1 MKYILIC
8 IFSIGVVLVIGD
20 AMILLSGNES
30 SVSSI
35 LSNIF
40 SPQTLLSMV
49 YKVLSASIILLIFYF
64 IGRYFGVLIDRFL
77 IRIEEDL
84 RKRFSDIGRYVIYSI
99 GILIAIAVLS
109 PEPFTF
115 SILLLLIGLGV
126 IVSLSDVLR
135 NWGSELYIRAVK
147 PFKLGD
153 WIEIGDKSGR
163 VVKIDTLGVVIE
175 TIDRVRIHVP
185 NVVLVREIVTNRT
198 TPYGVVF
205 RVVAEFPSEVE
216 EVSVSKYLANIL
228 DEIRPELV
236 DDPRLTYRGVVSG
249 KSVFEIILS
258 VINVRKIERLF
269 EYISRRIREQW
280 PDARVR
286 M

>member
-1 MKYILIC
+1 M
-8 IFSIGVVLVIGD
+8 SISTL
-20 AMILLSGNES
+20 LFLSGNES
-30 SVSSI
+30 SIYSI
-35 LSNIF
+35 FSEIF
-40 SPQTLLSMV
+40 SPSTLLSIF
-49 YKVLSASIILLIFYF
+49 YKVLSALIILLVFYLL
-64 IGRYFGVLIDRFL
+64 GRYLEIFIDRFL
-77 IRIEEDL
+77 VRIEEDL

-99 GILIAIAVLS
+99 GILIAIAILS

-126 IVSLSDVLR
+126 IVTLSDVLR
-135 NWGSELYIRAVK
+135 NWGSELYIRVVR

-163 VVKIDTLGVVIE
+163 VIKIDNLGIVIE

-185 NVVLVREIVTNRT
+185 NVVLTREVITNRT

-205 RVVAEFPSEVE
+205 KIIAEFPKEIE
-216 EVSVSKYLANIL
+216 EISVSKYITEVL

-236 DDPRLTYRGVVSG
+236 DDPRLVYKGIMSG
-249 KSVFEIILS
+249 KSIFEITIA
-258 VINVRKIERLF
+258 VINVRKIEKLF
-269 EYISRRIREQW
+269 EHISRRIREQW
-280 PDARVR
+280 PSARVH

>member
-1 MKYILIC
+1 
-8 IFSIGVVLVIGD
+8 
-20 AMILLSGNES
+20 MIITTLLFLGGNES

-35 LSNIF
+35 LSEIF
-40 SPQTLLSMV
+40 SPLALLNLL
-49 YKVLSASIILLIFYF
+49 YKVLSASVILLVFYLV
-64 IGRYFGVLIDRFL
+64 GRYLGVFIDRFL
-77 IRIEEDL
+77 ARIEEDL

-99 GILIAIAVLS
+99 GVLIAIAILS

-126 IVSLSDVLR
+126 IVTLSDVLR
-135 NWGSELYIRAVK
+135 NWGSELYIRAVR

-163 VVKIDTLGVVIE
+163 VIKIDNLGIVIE

-185 NVVLVREIVTNRT
+185 NVVLTREVITNRT

-205 RVVAEFPSEVE
+205 KIVAEFPTEVE
-216 EVSVSKYLANIL
+216 EISASKYITEVL

-236 DDPRLTYRGVVSG
+236 DDPKLVYRGIIG
-249 KSVFEIILS
+249 GRSVFEITIA

-269 EYISRRIREQW
+269 EHISRKIREQW
-280 PDARVR
+280 PNARVH

>member
-1 MKYILIC
+1 MGYI
-8 IFSIGVVLVIGD
+8 F
-20 AMILLSGNES
+20 MIITTLLFLGGNES
-30 SVSSI
+30 SISSV
-35 LSNIF
+35 LSEIF
-40 SPQTLLSMV
+40 SPSTLLNLL
-49 YKVLSASIILLIFYF
+49 YKILSASVILLVFYLV
-64 IGRYFGVLIDRFL
+64 GRYLGVFIDRFL
-77 IRIEEDL
+77 VRIEEDL
-84 RKRFSDIGRYVIYSI
+84 RKRFSDIGRYIIYSI
-99 GILIAIAVLS
+99 GVLIAIAILS

-135 NWGSELYIRAVK
+135 NWGSELYIRAVR

-163 VVKIDTLGVVIE
+163 VIKIDNLGIVIE

-185 NVVLVREIVTNRT
+185 NIVLTREVITNRT

-205 RVVAEFPSEVE
+205 KIVAEFPADVE
-216 EVSVSKYLANIL
+216 EISVSKYITEVL

-236 DDPRLTYRGVVSG
+236 DDPRLVYKGIIGGR
-249 KSVFEIILS
+249 SVFEITIA

-269 EYISRRIREQW
+269 EHISRRIREQW
-280 PDARVR
+280 PNARVH